1 MTKIKNKTTG
11 DWEDVANLAQSDS
24 VRNPDWSR
32 KVNIASSTFK
42 SSGYTALE
50 DGLFIIPYMVSN
62 VLGVYQSVY
71 VNGVKVGSAWTQ
83 PTHESYTDTRSSSIQ
98 VPVSAG
104 DRITCDAD
112 CLFENSI
119 TFVPYRVQKSVEESH
134 AVIQITD
141 LTVNNSTILPSG
153 SADGIP
159 VAKFVLPKKGVYLIT
174 AEITLANTTSTGIY
188 ITSPQWVVAP
198 AHNMTATFCKVVE
211 ATTDNFELFIKAK
224 NGAESQSTVTSHACQ
239 GQAIKLY

>member
-11 DWEDVANLAQSDS
+11 EWEDVANLAQSDS

-32 KVNIASSTFK
+32 AISIASATFR

-50 DGLFIIPYMVSN
+50 DGLFVIPYMVSN
-62 VLGVYQSVY
+62 APSVFQSVY

-83 PTHESYTDTRSSSIQ
+83 PTHDAYTDTRSSSIQ

-134 AVIQITD
+134 VVIPLQN
-141 LTVNNSTILPSG
+141 LTTEGMTI
-153 SADGIP
+153 
-159 VAKFVLPKKGVYLIT
+159 AKWSDPPTSIGRFTFPK
-174 AEITLANTTSTGIY
+174 
-188 ITSPQWVVAP
+188 
-198 AHNMTATFCKVVE
+198 
-211 ATTDNFELFIKAK
+211 
-224 NGAESQSTVTSHACQ
+224 
-239 GQAIKLY
+239 